1 MHIENESKMSREQLK
16 PTAQEGSE
24 EGEDDSIRSHLLK

>member
-1 MHIENESKMSREQLK
+1 MHIENESKMSCEQLK
-16 PTAQEGSE
+16 PTAQEESE